1 MFKIKYSYLYG
12 CFVLIIMFNVLRFER
27 LVYKTKQTYI

>member
-12 CFVLIIMFNVLRFER
+12 CFVLIIMFNILNSIYTFV
-27 LVYKTKQTYI
+27 

>member
-12 CFVLIIMFNVLRFER
+12 CFVLIIMFKVLTS
-27 LVYKTKQTYI
+27 KYIFV